1 MSNTRKLVFISLL
14 VAMGTTLH
22 VVEGMIPNPF
32 PLPGVKLG
40 LANIVTLIALYFY
53 GIRDGMA
60 VAVSRVVLGSL
71 VGGVFL
77 SPGFLLSLSG
87 AVVSTLVMACLLR
100 YAHCFSI
107 KGVSVAGAVSH
118 NVGQL
123 LAASLL
129 IQSRSILFYLPFL
142 LLSAVATGMITGHLL
157 DLVIKRIEKSGL
169 SHKYADEMSYL
180 VTGRYE
186 HGK

>member
-40 LANIVTLIALYFY
+40 LANIVTLIALYYY
-53 GIRDGMA
+53 GLRDGMA
-60 VAVSRVVLGSL
+60 VAVLRVVLGSL
-71 VGGVFL
+71 AGGVFL

-87 AVVSTLVMACLLR
+87 AVVSTMVMACLLR
-100 YAHCFSI
+100 HAQCFSI

-129 IQSRSILFYLPFL
+129 IQSRSIFFYLPFL
-142 LLSAVATGMITGHLL
+142 LLAAVATGMITGHLL
-157 DLVIKRIEKSGL
+157 DLVIKRLDKSGIIN
-169 SHKYADEMSYL
+169 KYADEL
-180 VTGRYE
+180 P
-186 HGK
+186 